1 MAIYEE
7 GVLGPFEGR
16 VGNVIGYRWRGKF
29 VMRSR
34 PKSKRRGQSTEKQL
48 ASRARL
54 RLMQAY
60 LQERVDFIRKGFSLA
75 PELSK
80 MSAFNAAMS
89 YNLKNSISGEY
100 PDYQVDYSK
109 VVFSRGELA
118 LPRDIKMKQE
128 GNVLYLSW
136 STEIEEGASYND
148 QAMIMLSGVK
158 DLGGNPSANPR
169 DAGTESIDI
178 EGLSPGTEL
187 FVHIAF
193 ISDDR
198 QWVSDSQYLGSI
210 IVE

>member
-100 PDYQVDYSK
+100 PDYQVDFSK
-109 VVFSRGELA
+109 VVFSRGELV
-118 LPRDIKMKQE
+118 LPKDIHMSQE
-128 GNVLYLSW
+128 GDRLRVSW
-136 STEIEEGASYND
+136 STEIEEDASSND
-148 QAMIMLSGVK
+148 QAMIMLSGVE
-158 DLGGNPSANPR
+158 DPTGNHSANSR
-169 DAGTESIDI
+169 GAGSDAIDI
-178 EGLSPGTEL
+178 GRLKPGTEL

-198 QWVSDSQYLGSI
+198 QRVSDSKYLGSI